1 MERKFKDRKELSDIV
16 SHLKRGGYTSGIVN
30 GVFDIIHAGHI
41 YIISEA
47 KRYCDILIVA
57 LNSDRSVSRLKGER
71 RPILKEVERI
81 NIISALE
88 DVDFVTLFDEGTAAR
103 TLQIIRPDFHIKGVE
118 YRYQR
123 LPEEDIDKKYN
134 IKILLLGDRKINS
147 TSDIIKQIKS
157 L

>member
-16 SHLKRGGYTSGIVN
+16 SHLKGAGYTSGVIN

-57 LNSDRSVSRLKGER
+57 LNSDKSVSRLKGEG
-71 RPILKEVERI
+71 RPILKEGERI
-81 NIISALE
+81 EIISALE
-88 DVDFVTLFDEGTAAR
+88 DVDFVTLFDERTAAR
-103 TLQIIRPDFHIKGVE
+103 TLQIIRPDFHIKGTE
-118 YRYQR
+118 YRHQR
-123 LPEEDIDKKYN
+123 LPEEGIDKQYN

-147 TSDIIKQIKS
+147 TSDIIKRIKS